1 VKKKGWILVLAAPM
15 TGKIAEKLEGNW
27 GVMIWFCN
35 GGFWF
40 GDEWPFGLV
49 KGKMLT
55 VHGVLFM
62 GGCFWSSWVFYT
74 LLLLL
79 LLLFIMTN

>member
-1 VKKKGWILVLAAPM
+1 VKKKGWILVLAAPVK
-15 TGKIAEKLEGNW
+15 GKIAEKLEGNL
-27 GVMIWFCN
+27 GVMVWICN

-40 GDEWPFGLV
+40 GASGLYGLV
-49 KGKMLT
+49 KGEMLT
-55 VHGVLFM
+55 VHGDLFM

-74 LLLLL
+74 FFLL